1 MLSEDA
7 INNLIQ
13 PIIDRQESIN
23 TYVIKVIAQR
33 IKEIGGLLPSDIHKL
48 ERLLYSG
55 ADVRKINAEIA
66 RLTGLQVRDIKKLIR
81 TVALDSYVDAKPYYD
96 YRKLPY
102 IPFSQNKKIQQV
114 VTAIANRT
122 AGEYINLS
130 NTRAT
135 GFLIRDL
142 KNPNKLKFQS
152 IGNTYKT
159 VVDEAIQAVQSG
171 TIDYNTAIRKTMRQ
185 LVDSGVRRIYW
196 DSGYSMRL
204 DSAVKRNI
212 LEGVRAINQG
222 VQDETGKQFKADGK
236 ELSVHMNSAPDH
248 EPIQGR
254 QFTNEEVE
262 KMQSGQPFKD
272 VNGKEY
278 PGMER
283 AIGMWNCRHYMWSI
297 IVGVTKPNYSEK
309 ELQKMAERNAQGY
322 TFKDGKHL
330 SMYECEQYQ
339 RQLETKIRTA
349 KDGQIASL
357 TYGDKDEAIRYQV
370 MINKYTQQYKMFS
383 KNCGLSPKLNNLTV
397 SGYRRIAVKK

>member
-33 IKEIGGLLPSDIHKL
+33 IKEIGGLLPSDIHRL

-96 YRKLPY
+96 YRKLSY

-152 IGNTYKT
+152 IGNTYNT
-159 VVDEAIQAVQSG
+159 VIDEAIQAVHSG
-171 TIDYNTAIRKTMRQ
+171 TIDYNTAMRRTMRQ
-185 LVDSGVRRIYW
+185 LVSSGVRRVYW

-204 DSAVKRNI
+204 DSAVKRNL
-212 LEGVRAINQG
+212 LEGIRAINQG

-236 ELSVHMNSAPDH
+236 ELSVHANSAPDH

-262 KMQSGQPFKD
+262 NMQSGKPFED
-272 VNGKEY
+272 INGNKY
-278 PGMER
+278 QALDR
-283 AIGMWNCRHYMWSI
+283 IIGIWNCRHYMWSI
-297 IVGVTKPNYSEK
+297 IVGVTKPNYSEA
-309 ELQKMAERNAQGY
+309 ELKQMAARNAKGY
-322 TFKDGKHL
+322 TFKNGKHL
-330 SMYECEQYQ
+330 TMYECEQYQ

-349 KDGQIASL
+349 KDGQIAARTS
-357 TYGDKDEAIRYQV
+357 GDDEEARRYQA
-370 MINKYTQQYKMFS
+370 MINKYTTQYKVFS

-397 SGYRRIAVKK
+397 SGYRRIAVNK